1 MDTSATAGLYAVAL
15 QIEDFTSTTS
25 SVPMSSVPLQFLV
38 NVYSSSSTCGSGPSL
53 SCSATLQ
60 DGSVVYVTVGLLWQE
75 TIVATSDQM

>member
-1 MDTSATAGLYAVAL
+1 MTAGWYAVAL

-25 SVPMSSVPLQFLV
+25 FVPMSSVPLQFLV

-53 SCSATLQ
+53 SYSATLQ
-60 DGSVVYVTVGLLWQE
+60 DGSVVPVAVGFLWQE